1 MQACRRAGGQE
12 CSGAAVQRR
21 SGAAAQRC
29 RRCLP
34 SVSLQKSWME
44 SELSERK
51 PCAKYTMAQHNRNGV
66 PKAWRCR
73 PSQVCAGG
81 AALARAALATA
92 LARGLEGDFERGVGL
107 EGDLE
112 RGDGLAGDL
121 EREGGKTGDLERR
134 VGMVPFFST
143 TLNVATPPLNII
155 IFIYWGSLLETLGSI
170 RP

>member
-1 MQACRRAGGQE
+1 
-12 CSGAAVQRR
+12 
-21 SGAAAQRC
+21 
-29 RRCLP
+29 
-34 SVSLQKSWME
+34 ME

-143 TLNVATPPLNII
+143 TLNFRDSAGGALPVADTRTANSRGHMRSRPPSSADSSSGVGCI
-155 IFIYWGSLLETLGSI
+155 GSDAAQQQLLRG
-170 RP
+170 